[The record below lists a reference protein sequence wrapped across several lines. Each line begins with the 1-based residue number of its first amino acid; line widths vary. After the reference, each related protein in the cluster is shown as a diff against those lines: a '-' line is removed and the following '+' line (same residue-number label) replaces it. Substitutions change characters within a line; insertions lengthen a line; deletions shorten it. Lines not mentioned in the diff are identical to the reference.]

1 MFKITFNL
9 EQLEKNYETFE
20 DAFIDFYYMI
30 KESVSQGTAWQVL
43 ETMHWIQE
51 NNNEPLLFY
60 DARDKAYKLGLLEKD
75 GKLRVKK
82 GK

>member
-1 MFKITFNL
+1 
-9 EQLEKNYETFE
+9 
-20 DAFIDFYYMI
+20 MI